1 MANLPTPALRKKR
14 ILRDVCLLLLCPLV
28 LLLAWGFPCFT
39 RSQAL
44 WALQKANFFEGGRV
58 VAWSSPPED
67 RDTAYAVLRRDGWYA
82 VGTLRRAG
90 PFWEPVRFN
99 AVQPDDA
106 LPITLLFVD
115 AGMAHSFLCV
125 LSSDPQ
131 IVTMELDYVAG
142 FSETSSSPQQLRTLR
157 REAVEHCFLFPCDGS
172 AWVPVDDPF
181 QSIRLRGYDTAG
193 NLVYESPVPS
203 LWANYDFSPM
213 E

>member
-28 LLLAWGFPCFT
+28 LLLAWGFPYFT

-67 RDTAYAVLRRDGWYA
+67 RDTAYAVLRWDGWYA

-106 LPITLLFVD
+106 LPITLLFED
-115 AGMAHSFLCV
+115 AGIAHSFLCV

-131 IVTMELDYVAG
+131 IVTMELD
-142 FSETSSSPQQLRTLR
+142 
-157 REAVEHCFLFPCDGS
+157 
-172 AWVPVDDPF
+172 
-181 QSIRLRGYDTAG
+181 
-193 NLVYESPVPS
+193 
-203 LWANYDFSPM
+203 
-213 E
+213 

>member
-28 LLLAWGFPCFT
+28 LLLAWGFPYFT

-44 WALQKANFFEGGRV
+44 WALQKANFFEGGSV

-67 RDTAYAVLRRDGWYA
+67 RDPAYAV
-82 VGTLRRAG
+82 
-90 PFWEPVRFN
+90 
-99 AVQPDDA
+99 
-106 LPITLLFVD
+106 
-115 AGMAHSFLCV
+115 
-125 LSSDPQ
+125 
-131 IVTMELDYVAG
+131 
-142 FSETSSSPQQLRTLR
+142 LR

>member
-1 MANLPTPALRKKR
+1 MPSSGGTAGTP
-14 ILRDVCLLLLCPLV
+14 
-28 LLLAWGFPCFT
+28 
-39 RSQAL
+39 
-44 WALQKANFFEGGRV
+44 
-58 VAWSSPPED
+58 
-67 RDTAYAVLRRDGWYA
+67 

-106 LPITLLFVD
+106 LPITLLFED

>member
-1 MANLPTPALRKKR
+1 ML
-14 ILRDVCLLLLCPLV
+14 
-28 LLLAWGFPCFT
+28 F
-39 RSQAL
+39 RS
-44 WALQKANFFEGGRV
+44 
-58 VAWSSPPED
+58 
-67 RDTAYAVLRRDGWYA
+67 
-82 VGTLRRAG
+82 
-90 PFWEPVRFN
+90 
-99 AVQPDDA
+99 
-106 LPITLLFVD
+106 D
-115 AGMAHSFLCV
+115 AGIAHSFLCV

>member
-1 MANLPTPALRKKR
+1 M
-14 ILRDVCLLLLCPLV
+14 
-28 LLLAWGFPCFT
+28 
-39 RSQAL
+39 
-44 WALQKANFFEGGRV
+44 
-58 VAWSSPPED
+58 
-67 RDTAYAVLRRDGWYA
+67 
-82 VGTLRRAG
+82 GTLRRAG

-106 LPITLLFVD
+106 LPITLLFED

-142 FSETSSSPQQLRTLR
+142 FSKTSSSPQQLRTLR

-193 NLVYESPVPS
+193 NLVYESPCQAFGRTMTSPQWNEVIPWQISNLRTSVRKCVRCSAGRRHGGRSLPS
-203 LWANYDFSPM
+203 
-213 E
+213 

>member
-28 LLLAWGFPCFT
+28 LLLVWGFPYFT

-67 RDTAYAVLRRDGWYA
+67 RDTAYAVLRWDGWYA

-106 LPITLLFVD
+106 LPITLLFED

-142 FSETSSSPQQLRTLR
+142 FSETSSSPAAAYPRQ
-157 REAVEHCFLFPCDGS
+157 EAVEHCFLFPVTVGLS
-172 AWVPVDDPF
+172 ASRRSF
-181 QSIRLRGYDTAG
+181 SIHPPPGYDMAG
-193 NLVYESPVPS
+193 NLV
-203 LWANYDFSPM
+203 
-213 E
+213 

>member
-106 LPITLLFVD
+106 LPITLLFED

-193 NLVYESPVPS
+193 NLVYESPVVS
-203 LWANYDFSPM
+203 ENVL
-213 E
+213 

>member
-28 LLLAWGFPCFT
+28 LLLAWGFPYFA

-44 WALQKANFFEGGRV
+44 
-58 VAWSSPPED
+58 
-67 RDTAYAVLRRDGWYA
+67 
-82 VGTLRRAG
+82 
-90 PFWEPVRFN
+90 WEPVRFN

-106 LPITLLFVD
+106 LPITLLFED
-115 AGMAHSFLCV
+115 AGIAHSFLCV